1 MFENEKKNEN
11 LLSKV
16 EKINQAS
23 IYKPTKALA
32 NEGLLNNK
40 DSIKS
45 GEILSEIESNRIS
58 LKNRNSDSAL
68 NLFGNISETTNSNN
82 LSTSHKNL
90 QNIKFYHNYKEEDR
104 NKSVG
109 GTGMNSSS
117 IMNVS
122 YYFKTHYISYMCNLI
137 SHSCG
142 YESIWRFPYYFINA
156 EGAVFFI
163 PFLIFYFLL
172 GIPILT
178 IESALGQI
186 FKSSPNG
193 IFSIIKQKIDINY
206 NHSVMTMK
214 IMTLLV
220 SYVITLYFS
229 SLTAQLIHYF
239 LLSFNTILPWSFQ
252 LNSDKL
258 YHSSFFKTKFI
269 NHDITHQNFD
279 IFRLGVINYHKLF
292 STFLTW
298 LIFYILII
306 VNFDRKKHKYI
317 NRFLSFF
324 PIIMIFILFIL
335 CFHPSKGFKKGCVY
349 FLIPKMGKLLE
360 YRPWICGVNQAIFL
374 LMLGYGKNYLFSSS
388 IKEKDNVY
396 SRATLTSLIILF
408 FGIFC
413 TFFDCIYA
421 GLIAEELNIDSINK
435 IPFNNSNIPF
445 ISNLLAIG
453 MMKYNRLFSFLFL
466 LSLIIIGFQSQLI
479 VVRNF
484 SHFIHKFLNK
494 YLTEK
499 TAPIVLCFI
508 SFIFCIPF
516 TRFQGQFF
524 LEWIDKYISLIPL
537 VFIVFYEIIFI
548 MKKLGINL
556 LLEIISNKTSIVLPL
571 YIFYFTKYISPVVL
585 IIIMVFAFLY
595 QYQHTLNSTITK
607 IMEWTILI
615 SPFII
620 YLIFLLRDCLSKK
633 SGFNKRNENIIKG
646 GLFIDLPKRK
656 KERKKTEYSVKMLN
670 IPMLKYETGR
680 NSSFTYGF
688 RSTKN
693 ILSNS
698 NDNIKTDLEIN
709 SIKHNNDNI
718 QNNDNSIIVSE
729 RVSRKPTIEMEILH
743 KKQ

>member
-11 LLSKV
+11 LISKT
-16 EKINQAS
+16 EKNNPTSINRPS
-23 IYKPTKALA
+23 KTMV
-32 NEGLLNNK
+32 NEGLLINNK

-68 NLFGNISETTNSNN
+68 NLFGNFSETTNSNN
-82 LSTSHKNL
+82 VSRTHKNL
-90 QNIKFYHNYKEEDR
+90 QTIKFYQNYKEEQ

-122 YYFKTHYISYMCNLI
+122 YYFKTHYISYMCNLL

-172 GIPILT
+172 GIPVLT

-186 FKSSPNG
+186 FKSSPIG
-193 IFSIIKQKIDINY
+193 IFSIIKLKIDINY
-206 NHSVMTMK
+206 DPSVMTIK
-214 IMTLLV
+214 IMTLFIA
-220 SYVITLYFS
+220 YVITLYFS
-229 SLTAQLIHYF
+229 SLTAQSIHYF

-279 IFRLGVINYHKLF
+279 IFRLGEINYHKLF
-292 STFLTW
+292 SLFLTW

-306 VNFDRKKHKYI
+306 AKFDRKKHKYI

-335 CFHPSKGFKKGCVY
+335 CIHPSKGFKKGCIY
-349 FLIPKMGKLLE
+349 FLIPKMGKLLN
-360 YRPWICGVNQAIFL
+360 YWPWICGVNQAIFL

-396 SRATLTSLIILF
+396 TRSTLTSLIILF
-408 FGIFC
+408 LGIFC

-421 GLIAEELNIDSINK
+421 GLIAEELNINSINK

-445 ISNLLAIG
+445 ITNLLAIG

-466 LSLIIIGFQSQLI
+466 LSLIIIGFQSQLFI
-479 VVRNF
+479 IRNF
-484 SHFIHKFLNK
+484 AHFLHKSFHK
-494 YLTEK
+494 YLSMK
-499 TAPIVLCFI
+499 SAQIVLCLI

-516 TRFQGQFF
+516 ARFQGQFF
-524 LEWIDKYISLIPL
+524 LEWIDKYITLIPL
-537 VFIVFYEIIFI
+537 IFIVFYEIIFI

-556 LLEIISNKTSIVLPL
+556 LLEIISNKTNIVLPL

-585 IIIMVFAFLY
+585 IITMIFAFIY
-595 QYQHTLNSTITK
+595 QFQHTVYSTLTK
-607 IMEWTILI
+607 IIEWFILV

-620 YLIFLLRDCLSKK
+620 FLIFLIRDCFRKRAGTSKK
-633 SGFNKRNENIIKG
+633 YENIIKN
-646 GLFIDLPKRK
+646 GLFIEFPKRK
-656 KERKKTEYSVKMLN
+656 KERKKTEYSEKSLN
-670 IPMLKYETGR
+670 IPIAKYEIGR
-680 NSSFTYGF
+680 NSSFSYEI

-693 ILSNS
+693 ILPYS
-698 NDNIKTDLEIN
+698 NDKLKTYIEIN
-709 SIKHNNDNI
+709 SIK
-718 QNNDNSIIVSE
+718 QNNILNYDNSINASE
-729 RVSRKPTIEMEILH
+729 GVTRKPTIEMELIH
-743 KKQ
+743 KNSKK